1 MIEPC
6 PSDDVLALHVDGQLR
21 STERAEI
28 AKHLDGCGECRRLV
42 GDLAAART
50 RTHSTRDSEVFP
62 ASTWRWASGC
72 RVGRYE
78 LQGPLGRGGMGE
90 VYEALDLELRR
101 LVAIKVAR
109 PGSEDHARSDRIVSE
124 GQTLASLDHPNVVR
138 VFDAGTHDGAA
149 YIVIERAQGSS
160 LRRWLAAS
168 PRHVRDVL
176 RLFRGVAMGC
186 AAIHEAGL
194 VHRDIK
200 PDNILISDD
209 DEGLLSDFGLASAT
223 RRGPSG
229 TPGYIAPEVER
240 GDEATPASDQFA
252 LCVTLAEALGSCTRG
267 RVPRWTHDVIA
278 RGTHEDPLQRFESME
293 ALLARLKVPRS
304 TIRMVGVATA
314 VVAAAATVVALVAPA
329 DPADACRWKD
339 GAWPHA
345 ELDDQTWRSFQQD
358 WTDAAQRACDQHVDV
373 ATRTCLQQQRRD
385 ATVLLDAMQG
395 AQSSANPLTG
405 LDPQSCFETSSAVHA
420 DAVTHTRATIAR
432 AEAARLEGRMQDAR
446 ALATEAAAQALATG
460 DPRVLA
466 AALQES
472 GLVALDLG
480 EFEVA
485 AETFESAYWMAL
497 RVERPA
503 IAADSAS
510 ELVDLLS
517 GGHHFEQAR
526 QWRLHASA
534 ALQRLS
540 EAQPVR
546 WAQLEL
552 VTSLMHQRMQAY
564 PQSVTAAR
572 AARDHAQRL
581 EPPPQWLLIAV
592 EARVGGALD
601 AAGDAEGAREH
612 LERALQWQLELRG
625 EQHPST
631 AKILFMLGTL
641 SIVSLYETDEG
652 VAFMKRVVAILDQ
665 PGSPPSLAAAKAYE
679 TLAHTYM
686 SAEQYEDARAA
697 VSRTV
702 ALYGALYPAE
712 HPRQLGTYTLRANL
726 AQADGEHDEAWRWA
740 EDGLLLANR
749 TLGGSAV
756 MTGSMSATAGELAL
770 RQEKFD
776 IAEQRF
782 ETALAIFEETTGP
795 DHPLNFEALTSLGN
809 AKAGGGEVDEAIAC
823 YERALEIAPSEAAKA
838 RPLLGLARAS
848 TDPADVRRYAEL
860 ARAADPLWAS
870 AVEDL
875 LNRTPR

>member
-6 PSDDVLALHVDGQLR
+6 PSDDVLALHVDGRL
-21 STERAEI
+21 SSAERAEV
-28 AKHLDGCGECRRLV
+28 AEHLDGCGECRRLV

-62 ASTWRWASGC
+62 ASTWRWASGF

-109 PGSEDHARSDRIVSE
+109 PGPEDHARSERIVAE

-138 VFDAGTHDGAA
+138 VFDAGTHGGAA

-160 LRRWLAAS
+160 LRRWLVAS
-168 PRHVRDVL
+168 PRHVRDLL
-176 RLFRGVAMGC
+176 RLFRGVALGC
-186 AAIHEAGL
+186 AAIHRAGL

-209 DEGLLSDFGLASAT
+209 EEALLSDFGLASAS

-240 GDEATPASDQFA
+240 GGEATPASDQFA
-252 LCVTLAEALGSCTRG
+252 FCVTLAEALRSTTRG
-267 RVPRWTHDVIA
+267 RVPRWTRDIIA
-278 RGTHEDPLQRFESME
+278 RGTHEDPLQRFDSME
-293 ALLARLKVPRS
+293 ALLARLEAPRS
-304 TIRMVGVATA
+304 RARVLGVATGA
-314 VVAAAATVVALVAPA
+314 LAAIVAIARPVGLT
-329 DPADACRWKD
+329 DECRWKD
-339 GAWPHA
+339 EGWPDAEVDDPAWH
-345 ELDDQTWRSFQQD
+345 RFQQN

-385 ATVLLDAMQG
+385 ASVLLDAMQG
-395 AQSSANPLTG
+395 AQSSASPLAG
-405 LDPQSCFETSSAVHA
+405 LDPQTCFESSRVANANAVIN
-420 DAVTHTRATIAR
+420 TRATIAR
-432 AEAARLEGRMQDAR
+432 ATAARIEGSTQDAQ
-446 ALATEAAAQALATG
+446 ALATEAAARALATG

-472 GLVALDLG
+472 GRIDLDAG
-480 EFEVA
+480 ELDAA
-485 AETFESAYWMAL
+485 AETFESAYWIAL
-497 RVERPA
+497 RVDESG

-510 ELVDLLS
+510 ELVDLLTNGS
-517 GGHHFEQAR
+517 HFEEAR
-526 QWRLHASA
+526 RWRLHATA
-534 ALQRLS
+534 ALERLS
-540 EAQPVR
+540 EPQPLR
-546 WAQLEL
+546 WSQLEL

-564 PQSVTAAR
+564 PQSVTAAK
-572 AARDHAQRL
+572 AARDHAHQLRPT
-581 EPPPQWLLIAV
+581 PPWLRIAV
-592 EARVGGALD
+592 EARIGGAMQ
-601 AAGDAEGAREH
+601 AAGDAEGARAH

-625 EQHPST
+625 EQHPTT
-631 AKILFMLGTL
+631 AKLLFMLGTL
-641 SIVSLYETDEG
+641 HIVTLYETDEG
-652 VAFMKRVVAILDQ
+652 VVLMKRVVAILDR

-686 SAEQYEDARAA
+686 SLEAYEDARTA
-697 VSRTV
+697 VKRTV
-702 ALYGALYPAE
+702 ELYGALFPAE

-726 AQADGEHDEAWRWA
+726 AEADGKHDEAWRWA

-770 RQEKFD
+770 SQDKFD
-776 IAEQRF
+776 IAQERF
-782 ETALAIFEETTGP
+782 ETALSIFEEAAGP

-809 AKAGGGEVDEAIAC
+809 AKAGRGNLDGAIAC
-823 YERALEIAPSEAAKA
+823 YERALEIAPAGPAKA
-838 RPLLGLARAS
+838 RPLLGLARVS

-860 ARAADPLWAS
+860 ARAADPLWES
-870 AVEDL
+870 AVEEL
-875 LNRTPR
+875 LSRTPR